1 MEYSYFFIS
10 AVLGALVPD
19 VHIVFLFYALLGV
32 TLKFVAFRKMSDF
45 WFVPVMLYLTFIFE
59 LHEVTQIRTGV
70 MSGLFLLAIRP
81 IAEKKRIK
89 ALVLIGLGAV
99 FHVSALALIP
109 LVFFR

>member
-1 MEYSYFFIS
+1 
-10 AVLGALVPD
+10 
-19 VHIVFLFYALLGV
+19 
-32 TLKFVAFRKMSDF
+32 
-45 WFVPVMLYLTFIFE
+45 MLYLTFIFE

-89 ALVLIGLGAV
+89 ALILIGLGAV

-109 LVFFR
+109 LVFFGNKEMSIRERILRSPYMCI